1 MSSIK
6 LINIKKDILWRVYLV
21 YFFVLLFALLIV
33 GKIIYI
39 QVKEGDELRALAKT
53 QELKVF
59 TIDANRGN
67 ILDDKGN
74 LLATSVPVFEIRMD
88 VASPNIPDAL
98 FNQNVDA
105 LAAGLARVIGQ
116 KTRQQYKAI
125 LVKNRK
131 KGRRYVW
138 LGSKV
143 TYDQLKE
150 LRKLP
155 VFNRGRNAGG
165 LIVNQTP
172 RRELPF
178 KELAARTIG
187 FESGN
192 KKYLVGLEGAYS
204 DILSG
209 KNGQQVKRRIN
220 HGDWVPVY
228 DENDVEPRDGLDL
241 QTTIDINIQDIA
253 ENALLRQLLNH
264 KAFQGCAVVMEVKTG
279 KIKAIANL
287 TYDSTDGKYKESYN
301 YAIGASI
308 EPGSTFKLPNILVA
322 IEKGNVKLTDSVI
335 TGVGFEVIH
344 GVPVQDVHKIKTGR
358 ITVRDVFEHSS
369 NVGMA
374 KIITRTFAEKPKIY
388 TDALYEMGLNR
399 PLGIDIKGEGRPL
412 IKSPED
418 KDWWGTTL
426 TVMAYGY
433 EIRQTPLQ
441 TLTFYNAIANDG
453 KMVKPRFVE
462 AIKVGDEVKERFE
475 TEVINPQVVSPETVK
490 IGQSLLE
497 GVVSEG
503 TAKNSFKN
511 CGYKVAGKTG
521 TAKIASGGKYRRDYN
536 ATFVG
541 YFPADDPKYSCI
553 VSINRPTNGKYY
565 GGSVAAPAFREI
577 SDKLYATT
585 IALHVNN
592 QLAEVD
598 VPPPMPEDPVAYDDL
613 QDIYAELNIKAADLI
628 TTENWAVAN
637 NEEGQVIIEPADD
650 QFKRNVVPD
659 VRGMKAKDA
668 VFLLEN
674 KGLKTRISGRGFVR
688 SQSVRPGTPL
698 TKGRVIK
705 LQLAVY

>member
-1 MSSIK
+1 MNSVELK
-6 LINIKKDILWRVYLV
+6 NIKKDILRRVYLV
-21 YFFVLLFALLIV
+21 YFFVLLFGIFIV

-39 QVKEGDELRALAKT
+39 QIKEGDELRALAET
-53 QELKVF
+53 QELRIF
-59 TIDANRGN
+59 TIEANRGN
-67 ILDDKGN
+67 ILDDNGN

-88 VASPNIPDAL
+88 VASPNIPDAY
-98 FNQNVDA
+98 FNANVDA
-105 LAAGLARVIGQ
+105 LAAGLASIIGQ
-116 KTRQQYKAI
+116 KTKSQYKNI
-125 LVKNRK
+125 LIRNRQ

-143 TYDQLKE
+143 TYDQLKK
-150 LRKLP
+150 LRTLP
-155 VFNRGRNAGG
+155 IFNRGRNAGG

-241 QTTIDINIQDIA
+241 QTTIDVNIQDIA
-253 ENALLRQLLNH
+253 ETALLRQLLNH

-335 TGVGFEVIH
+335 TGVGFDVIH
-344 GVPVQDVHKIKTGR
+344 GVPVQDVHKIKNGR

-374 KIITRTFAEKPKIY
+374 KIITRTFDENPKVY

-399 PLGIDIKGEGRPL
+399 PLGLDIKGEGKPL
-412 IKSPED
+412 IKNPD
-418 KDWWGTTL
+418 DDDWWGTTL

-462 AIKVGDEVKERFE
+462 AVKMGDDIKEQFD
-475 TEVINPQVVSPETVK
+475 TEVINPQVVSPETVE
-490 IGQSLLE
+490 IAQSLLK

-503 TAKNSFKN
+503 TARNAFKH
-511 CGYKVAGKTG
+511 CRYAVAGKTG
-521 TAKIASGGKYRRDYN
+521 TAKIATGGKYRRNYN

-553 VSINRPTNGKYY
+553 VTVNRPTNGKYY

-585 IALHVNN
+585 IALHFDN
-592 QLAEVD
+592 QLANVD
-598 VPPPMPEDPVAYDDL
+598 VPPPLPEDPVAYDDL
-613 QDIYAELNIKAADLI
+613 EDIYAELNIKTDD
-628 TTENWAVAN
+628 VVGD
-637 NEEGQVIIEPADD
+637 EEWVVGTGEEEKVVIEPVD
-650 QFKRNVVPD
+650 FNENVVPD

-668 VFLLEN
+668 VYLLEN

-688 SQSVRPGTPL
+688 TQSVKPGTPL
-698 TKGRVIK
+698 TKGRVID
-705 LQLAVY
+705 LQLTVY